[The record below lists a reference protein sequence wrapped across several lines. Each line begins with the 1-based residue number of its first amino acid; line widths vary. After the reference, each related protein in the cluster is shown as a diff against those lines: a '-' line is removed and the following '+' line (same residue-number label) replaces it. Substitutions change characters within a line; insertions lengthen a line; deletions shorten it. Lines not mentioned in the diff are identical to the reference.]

1 MQEEHILD
9 NVAARSEQIFS
20 TLHKLQ
26 KDPATAHLIAEV
38 RGLGLMVGI
47 EFNSPSSPYTPAT
60 GSNGKTVP
68 EGAASKVQKKCLE
81 KGMMT
86 LTTSVFQ
93 TIRFI
98 PPLTISEQDMAK
110 ACTIIEESVRE
121 VAAEA

>member
-1 MQEEHILD
+1 MQEERILD
-9 NVAARSEQIFS
+9 NVAARSEQLFS
-20 TLHKLQ
+20 TLRKLQ
-26 KDPATAHLIAEV
+26 KDPETSHLIVEV

-47 EFNSPSSPYTPAT
+47 EFNSPNSPYLPAPT
-60 GSNGKTVP
+60 NGKKVP
-68 EGAASKVQKKCLE
+68 AGVASLVQKKCLE

-93 TIRFI
+93 VIRFI

-110 ACTIIEESVRE
+110 ACAIIEESVRE